1 MSSNNIVIWAGVVT
15 QDVQLKYGQSGKAC
29 LSLNVGTTKRWKD
42 RDGNKQEKRC
52 YHEIKL
58 FGKDAEEAAAKAG
71 KLCIVFC
78 RGSLEME
85 TWESQ
90 GQKRSKHVVS
100 VDFPSWENL
109 QIFPPKEWEE
119 RGEPR
124 DDGYRKE
131 SQRSDGGRGNRQ
143 ANTDFDPSG
152 FEDDEIRF

>member
-1 MSSNNIVIWAGVVT
+1 MSSNNIVIWNGVVT
-15 QDVQLKYGQSGKAC
+15 QDPQLKHGQSGKAY

-58 FGKDAEEAAAKAG
+58 FGKDAEETAAKAG

-100 VDFPSWENL
+100 VDFPAWENL

-119 RGEPR
+119 RGEPQE
-124 DDGYRKE
+124 D
-131 SQRSDGGRGNRQ
+131 QRRPAQQRPSGRTQ
-143 ANTDFDPSG
+143 PNTDFDADSY
-152 FEDDEIRF
+152 DQDLDVRF